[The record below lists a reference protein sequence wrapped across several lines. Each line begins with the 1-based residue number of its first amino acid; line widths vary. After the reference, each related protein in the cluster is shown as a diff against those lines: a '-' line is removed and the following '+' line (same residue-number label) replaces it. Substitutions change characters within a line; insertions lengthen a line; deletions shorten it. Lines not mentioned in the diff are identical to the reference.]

1 MENHDLLC
9 PKYERA
15 IKVLGKRWT
24 GLILRCLQHEPL
36 RFTDLKLELKSIS
49 AKVLTERLKELESEA
64 VITLS
69 DTHYQLTDKG
79 LAMGKA
85 LDEIQ
90 IWADRFE

>member
-1 MENHDLLC
+1 MEHAALLC

-36 RFTDLKLELKSIS
+36 RFTDLKLQLKSIS
-49 AKVLTERLKELESEA
+49 AKVLTERLKELEGEA
-64 VITLS
+64 VICLT
-69 DTHYQLTDKG
+69 DGQYRLTDKG

-90 IWADRFE
+90 VWADRFE